1 MCEIQKGQ
9 RRAST
14 EIVSD
19 MEHLDVLIRS
29 VYGRTLDELQTDAV
43 RMGFDHGYEQ
53 GIKAGRRL
61 VRGKS
66 EFPSTGPGKSR
77 ASSGALSHKLPQ
89 ATGLVSD
96 IERLDAL
103 MRSVYGCTLDELL
116 TKSYRT
122 AYERAFEQGI
132 KGGKRLAKGKSQFPR
147 TGPGALK
154 SRGAPG
160 ALGHKLLR
168 RQFIDY
174 VESRIRE
181 SGISAPAAVS
191 SYCDLMGRAWK
202 GLEGAPELRQEQLL
216 RLYKRA
222 TKPKLAPDARPNK

>member
-1 MCEIQKGQ
+1 LTGL
-9 RRAST
+9 
-14 EIVSD
+14 VSD
-19 MEHLDVLIRS
+19 IEHLDALIRS

-43 RMGFDHGYEQ
+43 RMGFDYGYDQ

-61 VRGKS
+61 ARGKS

-77 ASSGALSHKLPQ
+77 ANSGALSHKLPQ

-122 AYERAFEQGI
+122 AYERAYEQGI
-132 KGGKRLAKGKSQFPR
+132 KGGKRLAKGKSEFPSF
-147 TGPGALK
+147 GPGTLK

-168 RQFIDY
+168 QQFIDY

-181 SGISAPAAVS
+181 SGISSPAAVS
-191 SYCDLMGRAWK
+191 SYCDLMSRAWK
-202 GLEGAPELRQEQLL
+202 GLDGAPELRQEQLL
-216 RLYKRA
+216 HLYKWA
-222 TKPKLAPDARPNK
+222 TKPRLALDDDRTSNLPNTWKK